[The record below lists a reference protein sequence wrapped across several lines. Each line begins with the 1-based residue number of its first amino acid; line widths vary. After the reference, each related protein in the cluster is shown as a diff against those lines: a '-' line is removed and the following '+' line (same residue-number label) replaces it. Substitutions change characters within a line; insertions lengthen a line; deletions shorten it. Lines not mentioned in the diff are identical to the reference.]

1 MNVTGR
7 IESGRGE
14 AAYFTS
20 IAWVMTGIERHAGF
34 SPFPGTLN
42 VRIPPDEVKTLK
54 QLFAAKD
61 FQLIPDDPRLC
72 SASFK
77 HVWVHGI
84 RCVTVFPQ
92 EEARVHGEDL
102 IEIIA
107 ACHLKRVLGLS
118 DGDSITVSGA
128 PGEAGVI
135 QPVKVWSR

>member
-1 MNVTGR
+1 MNVTGW

-20 IAWVMTGIERHAGF
+20 LIWVMTGIERHAGF
-34 SPFPGTLN
+34 LPFPGTLN
-42 VRIPPDEVKTLK
+42 VRIAPGEVETLR
-54 QLFAAKD
+54 QLFAVKD

-77 HVWVHGI
+77 HVWVHGN
-84 RCVTVFPQ
+84 RCVAVFPQ
-92 EEARVHGEDL
+92 KEVRAHGEDV

-118 DGDSITVSGA
+118 DGDPITVSDTA
-128 PGEAGVI
+128 
-135 QPVKVWSR
+135 